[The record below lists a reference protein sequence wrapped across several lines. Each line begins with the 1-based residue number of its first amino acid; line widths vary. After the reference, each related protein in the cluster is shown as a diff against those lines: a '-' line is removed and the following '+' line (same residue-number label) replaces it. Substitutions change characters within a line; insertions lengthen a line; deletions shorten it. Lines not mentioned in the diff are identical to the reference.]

1 MSNVCTHGLSLDE
14 PCVRCELQKPTL
26 QGKIQQVEAMIEAGL
41 VSASDFGNLVWAEM
55 DKGHE
60 NVVAIGIVRERL
72 RCRAIILKHLSNDWT
87 ANKVLE
93 EIDNA

>member
-14 PCVRCELQKPTL
+14 PCVRCELQKPT
-26 QGKIQQVEAMIEAGL
+26 AMPESVATFAPDNYKQAYSHGM
-41 VSASDFGNLVWAEM
+41 AAE
-55 DKGHE
+55 
-60 NVVAIGIVRERL
+60 RS
-72 RCRAIILKHLSNDWT
+72 RCRSIILKHLSNDWT